1 MFRVLLTL
9 LLLATGPGQAARGA
23 VPGSPFGPAP
33 PQNQAPQ
40 TVDYIDVGTLY
51 VGGSSATVDASSY
64 FSDPNDDTLTYSVNN
79 PSPTVATVSIS
90 GSTVT
95 IAPVAVGTTGK
106 IVVTAED
113 PGGLTAT
120 QDFNVTVENAPPP
133 NRAPTAVGS
142 ISNVTLRVGGSSAT
156 RSVSGKFSDPDGDA
170 LTYSVN
176 DPDTLIASVSISGST
191 VTIAPVAAGTTGK
204 IIVTARDPGGLT
216 ATQDFTATVENPPP
230 VNRAP
235 TAVGSISNVTLQVG
249 GTSATRSVSG
259 KFSDPDGDA
268 LTYTVNSPSP
278 TIATTS
284 ISGSTVTIAPV
295 AAGTTGKIIVTARD
309 PGGLSATQDFTA
321 TVSNPPPPPPTPNR
335 APTAVGSISDVSLSK
350 GGSSAT
356 RSVSGR
362 FSDPDGD
369 TLTYSVN
376 NPSPSIATVSIS
388 GSTVTISPVA
398 TGSTGKIIVTARDPD
413 GETAT
418 QDFTATVVNDPPRP
432 EGSISDVT
440 LYKKGKTRNVSVSS
454 KFSDPNG
461 DALTYSAS
469 SSRTSVATVSVS
481 GSTVTVRSGVTGTA
495 TITVTATD
503 TDDATGTQD
512 FDVRVINRPPGL
524 LKIIPAMTF
533 HRNQAAQSVDLSDH
547 FNDEDNDALTY
558 TASSGDTSVA
568 TVSVSGS
575 SISVD
580 PGILGSTRITVT
592 AEDTENARRT
602 HRFSVAVENR
612 PPRVSRAISDRT
624 LYKKSSASINA
635 SSHFSDP
642 DGDTITFSARTF
654 NTGMVSVSVSGNSVT
669 IASKN
674 DGGDATITVTA
685 TDEHNGSVSD
695 TLTVSVRN
703 RAPRQQ
709 GSISGIDL
717 FKNRHSEDVIVS
729 GKFTDP
735 DGDTLSY
742 SASSDDTAVATASV
756 SGSTVTITSG
766 NSGSATITV
775 KAEDI
780 DKASAMQ
787 TISVTV
793 TNRAPEIV
801 DSFADVNLRVGGPSK
816 RFDVSGNF
824 SDPDSDTLKFS
835 VNNPDTSV
843 ARVSISGSEVTV
855 APVSEDNIDK
865 VIVTATDTE
874 MASISEDFRVVV
886 GPADTTSTPCP
897 AVNVA
902 DPLTDQNMKV
912 GDSTVTIDV
921 SDHFIN
927 VVDGDAFS
935 ISLQDSTQTAVTLSL
950 TGTDLSITPDE
961 VGSSGNIIVK
971 VIRDDDE
978 AECSASD
985 KFIVT
990 VEPADETTDP
1000 PPCPAVNSA
1009 DPLTDQN
1016 MKVGDSPVSIDVSDH
1031 FINVEDDDVFSISL
1045 QDSTQTA
1052 VTLSLTGTD
1061 LSITPDQV
1069 GSSGNIIVKV
1079 IRGDDE
1085 AECSASDKFIV
1096 TVEPADETTDPP
1108 SCPTANTEV
1117 IEVPFVCVGGDPV
1130 TMVVSTY
1137 FTIPTGVTPTYS
1149 TNNPDSTKA
1158 NVSISGDTLTID
1170 PKTHGDTGKVIIT
1183 ARADGCTDVTRDFNV
1198 NVAAAPSASECPA
1211 VKQTHPS
1218 RDVAL
1223 TVGGSDFEV
1232 NLNDHFTNLASNG
1245 IDYAIESSNSDV
1257 ASASR
1262 TDTTLTI
1269 SPGIAGTAQITVT
1282 VSRCGCGTAV
1292 SQVFN
1297 ITVETTVPTAVTTV
1311 TVSPASASI
1320 QEDETQQFTA
1330 VAKDSNDTEIPDKE
1344 FSWMSSATTVAT
1356 INSSGLAT
1364 AVNTGMTT
1372 ITATTDGVMG
1382 TASLTVTEPP
1392 TCPMLKGSIADQML
1406 TLGGSAAPI
1415 DLTQYFS
1422 LPVDFVPTYVVSSTD
1437 TTVTT
1442 TSLAGAMLTVT
1453 PAAAGT
1459 DTVSVTVSKQDCDSV
1474 KQSFVVTVNLPC
1486 PAAIADSPIPD
1497 QTLIVGA
1504 GTTQIDLTQHFE
1516 HIDQDGIEITVT
1528 SPSPGIATAAIEGTS
1543 LKIDPVAAGQIDTV
1557 TVTISDTAESD
1568 PCDPVSLSFMV
1579 TVEAAVEHPGLYP
1592 WSVSGEHVYRLT
1604 GNVGIGVEVP
1614 DQKLVVDGTV
1624 KAEGYR
1630 LRMIPA
1636 DYVFE
1641 EGYDLLSLDKVESY
1655 IRNHGHLPG
1664 VDSGEEMKA
1673 NGLGIGRMQ
1682 NTLLEKIEELSLYI
1696 IAQHD
1701 QLRVQ
1706 GHRLAAQ
1713 QQKLEARKT
1722 QASELEQRLR
1732 RLER

>member
-9 LLLATGPGQAARGA
+9 ILLATGPVQAARGE
-23 VPGSPFGPAP
+23 VPGSPFGPAY

-95 IAPVAVGTTGK
+95 VDPVAVGTTGK

-142 ISNVTLRVGGSSAT
+142 ISNVSLRVGGSSAT
-156 RSVSGKFSDPDGDA
+156 RKVSGKFSDPDGDA

-176 DPDTLIASVSISGST
+176 DPDTLIATVSISGST

-235 TAVGSISNVTLQVG
+235 TAVGSISDVTLQVG

-259 KFSDPDGDA
+259 KFSDPDGDT
-268 LTYTVNSPSP
+268 LTYSVNSPSP

-309 PGGLSATQDFTA
+309 PGGLTATQDFTA

-335 APTAVGSISDVSLSK
+335 APTTVGSISDVTLSK

-356 RSVSGR
+356 RSVSGK

-376 NPSPSIATVSIS
+376 NPSPSYATVSMS

-418 QDFTATVVNDPPRP
+418 QDFTATVVNDPPQP

-440 LYKKGKTRNVSVSS
+440 LYKKGKTRSVSVSS

-469 SSRTSVATVSVS
+469 SSRTSVATVSES
-481 GSTVTVRSGVTGTA
+481 GSTVTVRSGVIGTA
-495 TITVTATD
+495 TVTVTATD
-503 TDDATGTQD
+503 TDDATGTQN

-524 LKIIPAMTF
+524 RKIIPAMTF

-547 FNDEDNDALTY
+547 FFDEDNDALTY

-592 AEDTENARRT
+592 AKDTDNARRT
-602 HRFSVAVENR
+602 HSFSVAVENR

-624 LYKKSSASINA
+624 LNKNSSTSINA

-642 DGDTITFSARTF
+642 DNDSISFSAESSDTDIA
-654 NTGMVSVSVSGNSVT
+654 GVSVSGSTVT
-669 IASKN
+669 ISSKN
-674 DGGDATITVTA
+674 DGGDATVTVTA
-685 TDEHNGSVSD
+685 TDALDDSVSD
-695 TLTVSVRN
+695 EFIVTVRN
-703 RAPRQQ
+703 RAPQRR
-709 GSISGIDL
+709 GSINAVTL
-717 FKNRHSEDVIVS
+717 HKNRHTLDVDVS
-729 GKFTDP
+729 GKFADP
-735 DGDTLSY
+735 DGDTLTY
-742 SASSDDTAVATASV
+742 SATSSNTAVATASV
-756 SGSTVTITSG
+756 SSGTVTITSG
-766 NSGSATITV
+766 RSGNATITV
-775 KAEDI
+775 KAEDV
-780 DKASAMQ
+780 DKASATQ

-793 TNRAPEIV
+793 TNRPPEIV
-801 DSFADVNLRVGGPSK
+801 DSFADVNLKVGGPSK

-855 APVSEDNIDK
+855 VPESEGRIGK
-865 VIVTATDTE
+865 VTVTATDTE
-874 MASISEDFRVVV
+874 EASISEDFRVVV
-886 GPADTTSTPCP
+886 GPEDTT
-897 AVNVA
+897 
-902 DPLTDQNMKV
+902 
-912 GDSTVTIDV
+912 
-921 SDHFIN
+921 
-927 VVDGDAFS
+927 
-935 ISLQDSTQTAVTLSL
+935 
-950 TGTDLSITPDE
+950 
-961 VGSSGNIIVK
+961 
-971 VIRDDDE
+971 
-978 AECSASD
+978 
-985 KFIVT
+985 
-990 VEPADETTDP
+990 P
-1000 PPCPAVNSA
+1000 PPCPTANTVPITVPAMSA
-1009 DPLTDQN
+1009 G
-1016 MKVGDSPVSIDVSDH
+1016 GDSVTMDLSTYFTIPESVATTYTVNDPNPNVATFSVSGDTLTIQPITQGNIGNVNITAKATGCNDVSRA
-1031 FINVEDDDVFSISL
+1031 FELNVG
-1045 QDSTQTA
+1045 QA
-1052 VTLSLTGTD
+1052 V
-1061 LSITPDQV
+1061 
-1069 GSSGNIIVKV
+1069 
-1079 IRGDDE
+1079 
-1085 AECSASDKFIV
+1085 
-1096 TVEPADETTDPP
+1096 DPSP
-1108 SCPTANTEV
+1108 SSCPTANTEPITV
-1117 IEVPFVCVGGDPV
+1117 PSLSAGGDSVTMDLSTYFTIPESVTTTYTVNDPNPNVATFSVSGDTLTIQPITQGNIGNVNITAKATGCNDVSRAFELNVGQAVDPSPSSCPTANTEDIEVPFVCVGGGSV
-1130 TMVVSTY
+1130 TMVVSSY
-1137 FTIPTGVTPTYS
+1137 FTIPTGVTPIYS
-1149 TNNPDSTKA
+1149 TNNPDTTKA

-1170 PKTHGDTGKVIIT
+1170 PKSHGDTGKVIIT
-1183 ARADGCTDVTRDFNV
+1183 AGADGCTDVTRDFNV
-1198 NVAAAPSASECPA
+1198 NIAAKPSASECPA

-1218 RDVAL
+1218 RDVSL
-1223 TVGGSDFEV
+1223 TVGGSDFEAD
-1232 NLNDHFTNLASNG
+1232 LNAHFTNLAGNG
-1245 IDYAIESSNSDV
+1245 IGYSIVSSNSDV
-1257 ASASR
+1257 ATASR
-1262 TDTTLTI
+1262 TDTTLAI
-1269 SPGIAGTAQITVT
+1269 SPGIAGTAQITIT
-1282 VSRCGCGTAV
+1282 VSRCGCETAV

-1297 ITVETTVPTAVTTV
+1297 VTVETTVPRPVTSV

-1320 QEDETQQFTA
+1320 QLGETQQFSATA
-1330 VAKDSNDTEIPDKE
+1330 YDSDNMSITGRA
-1344 FSWMSSATTVAT
+1344 FTWASSATTVAT

-1364 AVNTGMTT
+1364 AVNADTTT
-1372 ITATTDGVMG
+1372 ITATTDGVSG
-1382 TASLTVTEPP
+1382 TATLIVTEPP
-1392 TCPMLKGSIADQML
+1392 TCPMLKGSIADQTL
-1406 TLGGSAAPI
+1406 TLGGSAALI

-1422 LPVDFVPTYVVSSTD
+1422 LPVDFDPIYVVSSTD
-1437 TTVTT
+1437 TSVTT
-1442 TSLAGAMLTVT
+1442 TSLAEAMLTVS

-1474 KQSFVVTVNLPC
+1474 QQSFVVTVNPPC
-1486 PAAIADSPIPD
+1486 PAAIADAPIPN

-1504 GTTQIDLTQHFE
+1504 GTTLIDLTQHFE
-1516 HIDQDGIEITVT
+1516 HIDQDDIEITVT
-1528 SPSPGIATAAIEGTS
+1528 SPSPDIATAAIDGTS
-1543 LKIDPVAAGQIDTV
+1543 LKIDPVAAGQIAAVTV
-1557 TVTISDTAESD
+1557 TVSDTAESD
-1568 PCDPVSLSFMV
+1568 ACDYVSQSFMV
-1579 TVEAAVEHPGLYP
+1579 TVENPGLYP
-1592 WSVSGEHVYRLT
+1592 WSVSGEDVYRLT

-1624 KAEGYR
+1624 KAEAYR
-1630 LRMIPA
+1630 LAMVPA

-1641 EGYDLLSLDKVESY
+1641 EDYDLLSLDDVASY
-1655 IRNHGHLPG
+1655 IRKHGHLPG
-1664 VDSGEEMKA
+1664 VASGAEMKA
-1673 NGLGIGRMQ
+1673 KGLGISRMQ
-1682 NTLLEKIEELSLYI
+1682 TTLLEKIEELSLYI
-1696 IAQHD
+1696 IAQHE

-1706 GHRLAAQ
+1706 DERIASQ
-1713 QQKLEARKT
+1713 QQKLEVRKT